1 MKRAIALPLLAALA
15 TLAPFA
21 PSAISAAPRLY
32 DTGPAQDLALVR
44 FVNAGTQPLT
54 VKSGGNGGG
63 NGNASASLVVAPEAP
78 VTDYQPARSD
88 APVTGQWQLGG
99 RTLPISL
106 RVKAGGSASAVAW
119 ADESG
124 QLAGASFIEAPPQFD
139 PQRASLA
146 FYNADARCTAAA
158 LAAAS
163 SGTAP
168 SSSPAG
174 VAIFENQ
181 AALATARRAVN
192 PVKLAVQA
200 RCNGQPVEG
209 TVDLGSLQA
218 GQRYS
223 VFLVPAGKNH
233 SRLIGLQDRVAR

>member
-15 TLAPFA
+15 ALAPFA
-21 PSAISAAPRLY
+21 PCAIGAAPRLY

-54 VKSGGNGGG
+54 VKSGGNGG
-63 NGNASASLVVAPEAP
+63 ASASLVVAPDAP

-88 APVTGQWQLGG
+88 APVTGQWQLAG

-163 SGTAP
+163 SGTDRT
-168 SSSPAG
+168 AG

-181 AALATARRAVN
+181 AALAIARRAVN

-209 TVDLGSLQA
+209 TLDLGSLQA

>member
-21 PSAISAAPRLY
+21 PCAIGAAPRLY

-54 VKSGGNGGG
+54 VKSGGNGS
-63 NGNASASLVVAPEAP
+63 ASASLVVAPDAP

-168 SSSPAG
+168 SSGTAG

>member
-21 PSAISAAPRLY
+21 PCAIGAAPRLY

-54 VKSGGNGGG
+54 VKSGGNGS
-63 NGNASASLVVAPEAP
+63 ASASLVVAPDAP

-124 QLAGASFIEAPPQFD
+124 QLAGASFIEARRSSTRSAHRSPSTTPTRAAPP
-139 PQRASLA
+139 PRSRPHRRALPPRR
-146 FYNADARCTAAA
+146 ARP
-158 LAAAS
+158 AS
-163 SGTAP
+163 PSSRTRPRLPPRAAP
-168 SSSPAG
+168 S
-174 VAIFENQ
+174 
-181 AALATARRAVN
+181 TR
-192 PVKLAVQA
+192 
-200 RCNGQPVEG
+200 
-209 TVDLGSLQA
+209 
-218 GQRYS
+218 
-223 VFLVPAGKNH
+223 
-233 SRLIGLQDRVAR
+233 